1 MPIKTDEQQ
10 TMDKHSSA
18 NSLLPRYTLDD
29 LILPIETLQDIKDFL
44 SYQEH
49 EDLIYN
55 VWGLAKTHKHQR
67 QIAINLYGEPGTGKT
82 IAAQA
87 IASSL
92 NRPIIAINYSEIES
106 KYVGET
112 SKNIT
117 GIFKQA
123 KDENAVIFFDEA
135 DALLSRRVTN
145 MSSSTDVS
153 VNQTR
158 SVLLTLM
165 DQHIGIIIFTTN
177 FIENYDAAF
186 MRRILTHILFEL
198 PNLDNRAKL
207 WHKYIPREL
216 PLSWDVSIPKLA
228 EVSKGLSG
236 SDIANCILK
245 AAMSASRKGNKDV
258 DFQSFIN
265 AIDQVNK
272 SKKANRNSDLPYE
285 SRLVDEVYINDSL
298 SNNLV

>member
-165 DQHIGIIIFTTN
+165 DQHKGIIIFTTN

-272 SKKANRNSDLPYE
+272 SKKANRNSDLPYK

>member
-1 MPIKTDEQQ
+1 MPIKTDKQQ
-10 TMDKHSSA
+10 TIDKRFFGDL
-18 NSLLPRYTLDD
+18 LLPRYTLED
-29 LILPIETLQDIKDFL
+29 LILPAATLQDIQDFL
-44 SYQEH
+44 SHQEH

-55 VWGLAKTHKHQR
+55 IWGLAKTHKHQR

-92 NRPIIAINYSEIES
+92 NRPIIAVNYSEIES

-117 GIFKQA
+117 EIFNKA
-123 KDENAVIFFDEA
+123 REENAIIFFDEA

-158 SVLLTLM
+158 SVLLTLI
-165 DQHIGIIIFTTN
+165 DQHSGIIIFTTN

-198 PNLDNRAKL
+198 PDLDNRTKL
-207 WHKYIPREL
+207 WYKYIPKEL

-228 EVSKGLSG
+228 EISKGLSG
-236 SDIANCILK
+236 SDIANCVLK
-245 AAMSASRKGNKDV
+245 AAMSASRKGSEDV
-258 DFQSFIN
+258 EFQYFIS

-272 SKKANRNSDLPYE
+272 SKRANRNNDLSCE
-285 SRLVDEVYINDSL
+285 SRLVNEVYINDSL
-298 SNNLV
+298 NTNLV